1 MSRSLESPENRRV
14 TQDLVRLHA
23 QASKSPKASKSS
35 KAPPMNI
42 YEMENLLLQVLPPQ
56 HSLRQN
62 LEQQRSSSGES
73 PRASPTFREPIRAG
87 RFTRPSTYVEM
98 KEIVK
103 QPVSSLPTFSS
114 AVPPLAVK
122 PGTRRRQVM
131 SPKLVEEM
139 LVRIE
144 RAKQMM
150 TKFGSRKKRGKK
162 SRKRIARK

>member
-23 QASKSPKASKSS
+23 QASKSSKSS
-35 KAPPMNI
+35 KSPKAPPMNI
-42 YEMENLLLQVLPPQ
+42 YEMENLLLHVLPPQ

-103 QPVSSLPTFSS
+103 QPVL
-114 AVPPLAVK
+114 PPLPVK

-131 SPKLVEEM
+131 SPKLVDEM
-139 LVRIE
+139 LIRIE